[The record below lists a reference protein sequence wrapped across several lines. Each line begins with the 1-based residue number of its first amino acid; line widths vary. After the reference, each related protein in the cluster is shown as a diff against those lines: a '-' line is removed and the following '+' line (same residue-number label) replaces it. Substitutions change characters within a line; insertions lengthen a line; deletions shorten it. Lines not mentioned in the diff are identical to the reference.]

1 MSDFLLSL
9 KDVSLAF
16 GGPQVL
22 DKVSLSIHKGLRAAL
37 TGRNGEGKSTL
48 MKVIAG
54 QIEPDTGEIVRAPG
68 LKVVYVGQG
77 VEDIRRET
85 EDARGRETVD
95 ERHVSRLTSNV
106 LSPTPHVS
114 RLSSQVLAG
123 PSPSVSRPSLARSG
137 GQIRREA
144 LEKAIISQPD
154 LLLLDEPTNHL
165 DVENIDWL
173 EGMIRR
179 QREMAV
185 VIVTHDRRFLKR
197 VATKILDL
205 DRGEL
210 AGWECDYPTFVRRKQ
225 ELLADEAVYWE
236 RKSKKLAQEE
246 AWIRRGVKART
257 TRNEGRVAALMKL
270 REEFA
275 ARRREVGTATMK
287 LDTAAAGGVRVL
299 KIEKL
304 GFAWGAEGRT
314 LDERRETLA
323 AEGRETLDGRRETR
337 TAEGRETLDG
347 RQVSSLSSQ
356 VLSGLPSQVSSPSS
370 PWLFRSFSADIL
382 RGERIGILGRNGAGK
397 TTLLKLLTGKL
408 KPTEGSVTLGT
419 GVEMAFLDQLRG
431 ELNPAL
437 TVGENIAS
445 DRDEVIV
452 GGVKKHVY
460 SYLADFLFA
469 PERVRTPVKALSGGE
484 RARLMLA
491 KLFLK
496 PANLLVMDE
505 PTNDLDMET
514 LELLEEQLLNY
525 TGTLL
530 LVSHDREFLD
540 NVVTSTFVLEGDGEV
555 RQYPGGYA
563 DYERQRGMKSE
574 VGSRSRTKESSNSA
588 VQLQTTTTSSAPR
601 KLSYKEQRE
610 LDALPEKIDA
620 LEKEIA
626 AIEADLVAGKIYTS
640 ERLAPAQEE
649 LEAAVERWAELEERS
664 LKLKG

>member
-22 DKVSLSIHKGLRAAL
+22 DKVSLSISKGMRAAL

-48 MKVIAG
+48 FKVIAG
-54 QIEPDTGEIVRAPG
+54 MLEPDTGEIVRAPG
-68 LKVVYVGQG
+68 LKVAYVSQG
-77 VEDIRRET
+77 VENAD
-85 EDARGRETVD
+85 ED
-95 ERHVSRLTSNV
+95 S
-106 LSPTPHVS
+106 
-114 RLSSQVLAG
+114 
-123 PSPSVSRPSLARSG
+123 RSG
-137 GQIRREA
+137 GEIRRA
-144 LEKAIISQPD
+144 RLEETILAKPD

-165 DVENIDWL
+165 DFEAIDWL

-179 QREMAV
+179 QRDMAV
-185 VIVTHDRRFLKR
+185 LVVTHDRRFLKR
-197 VATKILDL
+197 VATQIFDL

-210 AGWECDYPTFVRRKQ
+210 SGWPCDYATFVKRKA

-275 ARRREVGTATMK
+275 ARRAQVGTSTMK
-287 LDTAAAGGVRVL
+287 LDTAAPGGVRVL
-299 KIEKL
+299 KIENL
-304 GFAWGAEGRT
+304 GFSYG
-314 LDERRETLA
+314 ERKIVSHF
-323 AEGRETLDGRRETR
+323 
-337 TAEGRETLDG
+337 TAD
-347 RQVSSLSSQ
+347 V
-356 VLSGLPSQVSSPSS
+356 
-370 PWLFRSFSADIL
+370 L

-397 TTLLKLLTGKL
+397 TTLLKLLTGRL
-408 KPTEGSVTLGT
+408 APDEGSVTMGT
-419 GVEMAFLDQLRG
+419 NVELAFLDQLRG
-431 ELNPAL
+431 ELNPEL
-437 TVGENIAS
+437 SVGENIAS

-505 PTNDLDMET
+505 PTNDLDVET

-525 TGTLL
+525 KGTLL

-540 NVVTSTFVLEGDGEV
+540 HVVTSTFVLEGDGEV
-555 RQYPGGYA
+555 DCYPGGYE
-563 DYERQRGMKSE
+563 DYMRQRKAR
-574 VGSRSRTKESSNSA
+574 VGEASRGGDVRGARGERDARPADAAADGRAASPTPPQDQAKK
-588 VQLQTTTTSSAPR
+588 
-601 KLSYKEQRE
+601 KLSYNEKRE
-610 LDALPEKIDA
+610 YEALPEKIES

-626 AIEADLVAGKIYTS
+626 DINASDPVKEYARYADLP
-640 ERLAPAQEE
+640 RLEAE
-649 LEAAVERWAELEERS
+649 LEKLVDRWAELAERAS
-664 LKLKG
+664 

>member
-54 QIEPDTGEIVRAPG
+54 TLEPDAGEIVRAPG

-77 VEDIRRET
+77 VEDLGVDKIGKGIGVDT
-85 EDARGRETVD
+85 DTIDNNGSTPTDAYR
-95 ERHVSRLTSNV
+95 N
-106 LSPTPHVS
+106 LSKPFN
-114 RLSSQVLAG
+114 L
-123 PSPSVSRPSLARSG
+123 SG
-137 GQIRREA
+137 GQIRRKA
-144 LEKAIISQPD
+144 LEDALLSQPD

-165 DVENIDWL
+165 DIENIDWL

-185 VIVTHDRRFLKR
+185 VIVTHDRRFLRR

-210 AGWECDYPTFVRRKQ
+210 AGWECDYPTFVKRKA

-257 TRNEGRVAALMKL
+257 TRNEGRVAALLKL

-275 ARRREVGTATMK
+275 ARRKQVGTATMK

-299 KIEKL
+299 KIENL
-304 GFAWGAEGRT
+304 GFSWGVGGDIDTIDNNGSTPTDAYPH
-314 LDERRETLA
+314 
-323 AEGRETLDGRRETR
+323 
-337 TAEGRETLDG
+337 
-347 RQVSSLSSQ
+347 LSTPNLISN
-356 VLSGLPSQVSSPSS
+356 
-370 PWLFRSFSADIL
+370 FTADIL

-397 TTLLKLLTGKL
+397 TTLLKLLTLNL

-431 ELNPAL
+431 ELKPEL

-445 DRDEVIV
+445 DRDEVII

-460 SYLADFLFA
+460 SYLSDFLFA

-505 PTNDLDMET
+505 PTNDLDIET

-525 TGTLL
+525 SGTLL

-540 NVVTSTFVLEGDGEV
+540 NVVTSTFVLEGDGLV

-563 DYERQRGMKSE
+563 DYIRQRQATLEFEPQRG
-574 VGSRSRTKESSNSA
+574 RKEGAENDSGKNSA
-588 VQLQTTTTSSAPR
+588 PPCALSAAKPK
-601 KLSYKEQRE
+601 KLSYKEKLE
-610 LDALPEKIDA
+610 LEQLPAKIDA

-626 AIEADLVAGKIYTS
+626 AIESFLSDGSNYAKDPQRCKADA
-640 ERLAPAQEE
+640 ERLTVAKSE
-649 LEAAVERWAELEERS
+649 LDAAESRWLELEER
-664 LKLKG
+664 KGEGRKE

>member
-54 QIEPDTGEIVRAPG
+54 TLEPDGGEIVRAPG

-77 VEDIRRET
+77 VEDLRRET
-85 EDARGRETVD
+85 EDARGRKTLD
-95 ERHVSRLTSNV
+95 ERPVTSLSSHVL
-106 LSPTPHVS
+106 S
-114 RLSSQVLAG
+114 RLSSSVSS
-123 PSPSVSRPSLARSG
+123 PSPSRSG
-137 GQIRREA
+137 GQIRRARLEEA
-144 LEKAIISQPD
+144 ILSQPD

-197 VATKILDL
+197 VATKIFDL

-210 AGWECDYPTFVRRKQ
+210 AGWECDYPTFVKRKQ
-225 ELLADEAVYWE
+225 ELLADEQVYWE
-236 RKSKKLAQEE
+236 RRAKKLAQEE

-257 TRNEGRVAALMKL
+257 TRNEGRVAALKKL

-275 ARRREVGTATMK
+275 ARRTQVGTATMK
-287 LDTAAAGGVRVL
+287 LDTAAPGGMRVL

-304 GFAWGAEGRT
+304 GFEWGSEGREGRT
-314 LDERRETLA
+314 LDERRETLDA
-323 AEGRETLDGRRETR
+323 KGRETLDARP
-337 TAEGRETLDG
+337 
-347 RQVSSLSSQ
+347 VSSLSSN
-356 VLSGLPSQVSSPSS
+356 VLSRLPSSVSSPS
-370 PWLFRSFSADIL
+370 PARLIRNFTADVL

-397 TTLLKLLTGKL
+397 TTLLKLLTGRL
-408 KPTEGSVTLGT
+408 RPTEGSVTLGT
-419 GVEMAFLDQLRG
+419 NVEMAFLDQLRG
-431 ELNPAL
+431 ELKPEL
-437 TVGENIAS
+437 TVGENVAS

-505 PTNDLDMET
+505 PTNDLDIET

-525 TGTLL
+525 KGTLL

-540 NVVTSTFVLEGDGEV
+540 NVVTSTFVLEGDGQV
-555 RQYPGGYA
+555 KIFPGGYE
-563 DYERQRGMKSE
+563 DYERQRGKTGVE
-574 VGSRSRTKESSNSA
+574 RSRKASVGVDADTIGNNGSTPTDA
-588 VQLQTTTTSSAPR
+588 YPR
-601 KLSYKEQRE
+601 LPTPKNKKLSYNEQRE
-610 LDALPEKIDA
+610 LAALPGRIDA

-626 AIEADLVAGKIYTS
+626 ALEAFLSDGANYAKDPARCKSCS
-640 ERLAPAQEE
+640 ERLGPAKTE
-649 LEAAVERWAELEERS
+649 LEAAVERWAELEERRQ
-664 LKLKG
+664 G

>member
-1 MSDFLLSL
+1 MSDFLMSL

-16 GGPQVL
+16 GGPPVL
-22 DKVSLSIHKGLRAAL
+22 DKVSLSISKGLRAAL

-54 QIEPDTGEIVRAPG
+54 MLEPDGGEIVRSPN
-68 LKVVYVGQG
+68 LKTIYVSQEVPHDREGDDAFNALSG
-77 VEDIRRET
+77 GRRRRKILE
-85 EDARGRETVD
+85 EA
-95 ERHVSRLTSNV
+95 L
-106 LSPTPHVS
+106 
-114 RLSSQVLAG
+114 
-123 PSPSVSRPSLARSG
+123 LAR
-137 GQIRREA
+137 
-144 LEKAIISQPD
+144 PD

-165 DVENIDWL
+165 DMEAIDWL
-173 EGMIRR
+173 EGFIKR

-185 VIVTHDRRFLKR
+185 LIVTHDRRFLKR

-210 AGWECDYPTFVRRKQ
+210 SGWECDYPTFVRRKA

-275 ARRREVGTATMK
+275 ARRKTAGTATIK
-287 LDTAAAGGVRVL
+287 LDTAAPGGVSVL
-299 KIEKL
+299 KVKDVS
-304 GFAWGAEGRT
+304 FAYDGGRPVISNFT
-314 LDERRETLA
+314 T
-323 AEGRETLDGRRETR
+323 T
-337 TAEGRETLDG
+337 
-347 RQVSSLSSQ
+347 V
-356 VLSGLPSQVSSPSS
+356 
-370 PWLFRSFSADIL
+370 L
-382 RGERIGILGRNGAGK
+382 RGERIGILGPNGAGK
-397 TTLLKLLTGKL
+397 TTLLNLLTGRL
-408 KPTEGSVTLGT
+408 APTSGEIVRGT
-419 GVEMAFLDQLRG
+419 NVEMSFFDQLRS
-431 ELNPAL
+431 EMKPEL

-460 SYLADFLFA
+460 SYLADFLFT

-505 PTNDLDMET
+505 PTNDLDIET
-514 LELLEEQLLNY
+514 LELLEEQLLAY
-525 TGTLL
+525 KGTLL

-555 RQYPGGYA
+555 RSYPGGYA
-563 DYERQRGMKSE
+563 DYVAQRGRREEKP
-574 VGSRSRTKESSNSA
+574 A
-588 VQLQTTTTSSAPR
+588 QAAAPVQPKVATPQPQSK

-610 LDALPEKIDA
+610 LDALPERIDS
-620 LEKEIA
+620 LEKELDSIR
-626 AIEADLVAGKIYTS
+626 EALADGTIYRSDPAKAQSLT
-640 ERLAPAQEE
+640 ERLPLAEAE

-664 LKLKG
+664 QTRTL

>member
-48 MKVIAG
+48 LKVIAG
-54 QIEPDTGEIVRAPG
+54 TLEPDTGEIVRAPN

-77 VEDIRRET
+77 VAESKSEV
-85 EDARGRETVD
+85 DA
-95 ERHVSRLTSNV
+95 
-106 LSPTPHVS
+106 
-114 RLSSQVLAG
+114 
-123 PSPSVSRPSLARSG
+123 SLNLSG
-137 GQIRREA
+137 GQIRRKA
-144 LEKAIISQPD
+144 LEDALLSQPD

-197 VATKILDL
+197 VATKIFDL

-210 AGWECDYPTFVRRKQ
+210 AGWECDYPTFVKRKA

-270 REEFA
+270 RAEFA
-275 ARRREVGTATMK
+275 ARRAPVGTATLK

-304 GFAWGAEGRT
+304 GFGWGAEGRT
-314 LDERRETLA
+314 LDERQETLEA
-323 AEGRETLDGRRETR
+323 KGRETLDERPIISNFT
-337 TAEGRETLDG
+337 
-347 RQVSSLSSQ
+347 
-356 VLSGLPSQVSSPSS
+356 
-370 PWLFRSFSADIL
+370 ADIL

-397 TTLLKLLTGKL
+397 TTLLKLLTGRL
-408 KPTEGSVTLGT
+408 QPTEGSVTLGT
-419 GVEMAFLDQLRG
+419 NVEMAFLDQLRG
-431 ELNPAL
+431 ELKPEL

-460 SYLADFLFA
+460 SYLADFLFS

-496 PANLLVMDE
+496 PANLLIMDE
-505 PTNDLDMET
+505 PTNDLDIET
-514 LELLEEQLLNY
+514 LELLEQQRLNY
-525 TGTLL
+525 SGTLL

-555 RQYPGGYA
+555 RQFPGGYA
-563 DYERQRGMKSE
+563 DYERQRAARAKVKVKGE
-574 VGSRSRTKESSNSA
+574 GEQRNFQTCSA
-588 VQLQTTTTSSAPR
+588 DQPEKDFNHHCSPSPSTFTSSQR
-601 KLSYKEQRE
+601 KLSYNEKRELEGLPAKIAVLEQEVAEIEAFLSDGANYAKDPARCKSAAERLPLAKSE
-610 LDALPEKIDA
+610 LDAAESRWL
-620 LEKEIA
+620 
-626 AIEADLVAGKIYTS
+626 
-640 ERLAPAQEE
+640 E
-649 LEAAVERWAELEERS
+649 LEDRA
-664 LKLKG
+664 

>member
-16 GGPQVL
+16 GGPSVL
-22 DKVSLSIHKGLRAAL
+22 EKVSLSISKGLRAAL

-54 QIEPDTGEIVRAPG
+54 ELECDDGEIVRAPG
-68 LKVVYVGQG
+68 LKTVYVSQAVPSDRPGDDAFNALSG
-77 VEDIRRET
+77 GRRRRKIL
-85 EDARGRETVD
+85 EDA
-95 ERHVSRLTSNV
+95 L
-106 LSPTPHVS
+106 
-114 RLSSQVLAG
+114 LA
-123 PSPSVSRPSLARSG
+123 
-137 GQIRREA
+137 
-144 LEKAIISQPD
+144 KPD

-165 DVENIDWL
+165 DIENIDWL

-185 VIVTHDRRFLKR
+185 VIVTHDRRFLRR

-210 AGWECDYPTFVRRKQ
+210 AGWECDYQTFVKRKA

-270 REEFA
+270 RAEFA
-275 ARRREVGTATMK
+275 ARRQQVGTATMK

-304 GFAWGAEGRT
+304 GFSYEK
-314 LDERRETLA
+314 
-323 AEGRETLDGRRETR
+323 
-337 TAEGRETLDG
+337 
-347 RQVSSLSSQ
+347 QVRIANCELRMSEDSAIHHSS
-356 VLSGLPSQVSSPSS
+356 
-370 PWLFRSFSADIL
+370 FIIRNFSTDVL

-397 TTLLKLLTGKL
+397 TTLLKILTGKL
-408 KPTEGSVTLGT
+408 QPTEGSVTFGT

-431 ELNPAL
+431 ELKPEL

-505 PTNDLDMET
+505 PTNDLDIET

-525 TGTLL
+525 SGTLL

-563 DYERQRGMKSE
+563 DYERYNGSGSTEVRGVSKPPKPSKP
-574 VGSRSRTKESSNSA
+574 S
-588 VQLQTTTTSSAPR
+588 
-601 KLSYKEQRE
+601 KLSYNEQRE
-610 LDALPEKIDA
+610 LAALPDRIDA

-626 AIEADLVAGKIYTS
+626 AIGADLVAGKIYTS

-649 LEAAVERWAELEERS
+649 LEQLVDRWAELEER
-664 LKLKG
+664 KGAGRKE

>member
-48 MKVIAG
+48 LKVIAG
-54 QIEPDTGEIVRAPG
+54 TLEPDTGEIVRAPN

-77 VEDIRRET
+77 VEKDIPRAKR
-85 EDARGRETVD
+85 AAKQALCGVNPF
-95 ERHVSRLTSNV
+95 RLNENENS
-106 LSPTPHVS
+106 
-114 RLSSQVLAG
+114 A
-123 PSPSVSRPSLARSG
+123 SLSG
-137 GQIRREA
+137 GQIRRKA
-144 LEKAIISQPD
+144 LEGALLSQPD

-197 VATKILDL
+197 VATKIFDL

-210 AGWECDYPTFVRRKQ
+210 AGWECDYPTFVKRKA

-270 REEFA
+270 RAEFA
-275 ARRREVGTATMK
+275 ARRAPVGTATLK

-304 GFAWGAEGRT
+304 GFGWGAEGRT
-314 LDERRETLA
+314 LDERHETLDA
-323 AEGRETLDGRRETR
+323 KGRETLDERPVISNFT
-337 TAEGRETLDG
+337 
-347 RQVSSLSSQ
+347 
-356 VLSGLPSQVSSPSS
+356 
-370 PWLFRSFSADIL
+370 ADIL

-397 TTLLKLLTGKL
+397 TTLLKLLTGRL
-408 KPTEGSVTLGT
+408 QPTEGSVTLGT
-419 GVEMAFLDQLRG
+419 NVEMAFLDQLRG
-431 ELNPAL
+431 ELKPEL

-460 SYLADFLFA
+460 SYLADFLFS

-496 PANLLVMDE
+496 PANLLIMDE
-505 PTNDLDMET
+505 PTNDLDIET

-525 TGTLL
+525 SGTLL

-555 RQYPGGYA
+555 RQFPGGYA
-563 DYERQRGMKSE
+563 DYERQRAARAKVKVKGE
-574 VGSRSRTKESSNSA
+574 GEQRNFQTCSA
-588 VQLQTTTTSSAPR
+588 DQPEKDFNHHCSPSPSTFTSSQR
-601 KLSYKEQRE
+601 KLSYNEKRELEGLPAKIAALEQEVAEIEAFLSDGANYAKDPARCKSAAERLPLAKSE
-610 LDALPEKIDA
+610 LDAAESRWL
-620 LEKEIA
+620 
-626 AIEADLVAGKIYTS
+626 
-640 ERLAPAQEE
+640 E
-649 LEAAVERWAELEERS
+649 LEDRS
-664 LKLKG
+664 